1 MKSPAAPKRK
11 RERLTREGR
20 RERIF
25 NTASEIA
32 LEEGVKAITMER
44 IADEL
49 SVTKGLLYQHFES
62 RELLL
67 AALAE
72 REVQDL
78 VARRIFNAAQ
88 GADFEATARAV
99 LSIYFG
105 HVSERG
111 SLLQVIVSDP
121 NVVDALSQECM
132 TIWTQ
137 AKGVTR
143 KLIKARFGLSDPVL
157 SDAVGLIIALVAQA
171 GRQVADRLTTREL
184 AEDLT
189 VSMILGGLTKL
200 QSHADAKPPSGQ
212 PK

>member
-1 MKSPAAPKRK
+1 MTSPAAPKRK

-25 NTASEIA
+25 TTASEIA
-32 LEEGVKAITMER
+32 LEEGVKAITIER

-49 SVTKGLLYQHFES
+49 SVTKGLIYQHFES

-67 AALAE
+67 AAIAE
-72 REVQDL
+72 REIKDL

-88 GADFEATARAV
+88 GADFEVAVRAV

-105 HVSERG
+105 HVAERG
-111 SLLQVIVSDP
+111 SLLQVMLSDAH
-121 NVVDALSQECM
+121 VVDALPQECV
-132 TIWTQ
+132 TIWSQ
-137 AKGVTR
+137 AKGATR
-143 KLIKARFGLSDPVL
+143 KLIKARFGLAEPVL

-171 GRQVADRLTTREL
+171 GRQVADRLTSKEL

-189 VSMILGGLTKL
+189 FSMILGGLSKL
-200 QSHADAKPPSGQ
+200 QSQSDAPPPHPKP
-212 PK
+212 K